1 VGERADPSHIPTFS
15 HQVLHRSSF
24 KCVTLVTQAT
34 GEMAA
39 IWLSIGY
46 RTSQEHTVIASRP
59 YEFRIACSM
68 PFLWGPHKAR
78 TVHLCA
84 LLCIR
89 TCFRRFLDRFSN
101 SCLLKGSLPPSCRIA
116 IGKRVSQSS
125 RNVKAGSIRIA
136 RRAGVVAAV
145 APITRRSET
154 AILTE
159 TRSNG

>member
-59 YEFRIACSM
+59 YEFRYCVQHAIFVGASQGTNCA
-68 PFLWGPHKAR
+68 FVC
-78 TVHLCA
+78 TFVHSDLFPA
-84 LLCIR
+84 V
-89 TCFRRFLDRFSN
+89 FR
-101 SCLLKGSLPPSCRIA
+101 
-116 IGKRVSQSS
+116 
-125 RNVKAGSIRIA
+125 
-136 RRAGVVAAV
+136 
-145 APITRRSET
+145 
-154 AILTE
+154 
-159 TRSNG
+159 